1 MQVGDRSITVGEALE
16 ILQRYSERFSD
27 TLRYYDGVVACGRQP
42 VQSPHH
48 VTMADIGR
56 LVIINANLMPVDV
69 PRLLAVDARAEFSAV
84 PVDARL
90 EDAAPGSE
98 LLAAAERLYDTFR
111 IGDGIQ
117 GAKRSKLLHLK
128 RPLLVPI
135 FDSHV
140 ERVYGPVRDQVGT
153 YWEATRQD
161 LLSAGNVDAFEEIET
176 EFRKPLREPPRRH
189 LLALGRL
196 RWLDILAWT
205 LGAEGITAAR
215 QEAPVHVPG

>member
-1 MQVGDRSITVGEALE
+1 MRIGDQIISTGRALE
-16 ILQRYSERFSD
+16 ILQWYSGHFPDTVRYF
-27 TLRYYDGVVACGRQP
+27 DGVVACGRQP
-42 VQSPHH
+42 VQAPHH
-48 VTMADIGR
+48 VTMADMGR
-56 LVIINANLMPVDV
+56 LVLMNTNLTAKDV

-90 EDAAPGSE
+90 EDAAPGSP
-98 LLAAAERLYDTFR
+98 LLAAAERLYDRFR
-111 IGDGIQ
+111 VGDGIQ

-135 FDSHV
+135 FDSHI
-140 ERVYGPVRDQVGT
+140 ERVYGPAKDRIGT

-161 LLSAGNVDAFEEIET
+161 LLAAENLQAFDELEAEL
-176 EFRKPLREPPRRH
+176 RKPLQEPPGRH

-205 LGAEGITAAR
+205 LGGDSKYAA
-215 QEAPVHVPG
+215 QQAATTSL